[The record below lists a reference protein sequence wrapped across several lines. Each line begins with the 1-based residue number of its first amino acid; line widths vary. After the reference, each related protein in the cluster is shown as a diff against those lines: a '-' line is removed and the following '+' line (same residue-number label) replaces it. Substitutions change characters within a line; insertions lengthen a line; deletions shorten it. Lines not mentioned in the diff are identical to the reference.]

1 MKSIFSFLKILG
13 SCVFLSLLSVQYA
26 SASLAQNQ
34 TGDPNPCLVPSKAD
48 YSSAFMIPSTT
59 NDTLENNLVPQVQ
72 SGSAKLIT
80 HEQTNKMLF
89 LNVMLKIRH
98 HAQFESC
105 LASIND
111 PKSPNYHHFLNS
123 TTIMPYLPTSGHL
136 TSIASFLASHGFKVE
151 YTSSPLVIKASA
163 PASTVENTFGI
174 KINVYQVPINKK
186 INYNE
191 FQSMIRANGY
201 GSPFYAADSKPQMP
215 SNILTLVDSIQG
227 LDNYTHVRPLE
238 SPCSGPYCPQGIQSG
253 YMFSPL
259 YSKGLDGT
267 GQDVAIVDCAGDPNP
282 QGAINTYDAQY
293 QLPPT
298 TLKIFYPDGNPS
310 SYDPSWAS
318 ESMMDV
324 EAVHT
329 VSPGATIDLI
339 YDDCNS
345 GSPMNGI
352 DYVATNHIA
361 SIVSNS
367 WGFSCS
373 SGACSDAQLSSS
385 LVSSS
390 DNRLELDAAQG
401 LTIIFASGD
410 NGATPDGTNLGTD
423 FPASDP
429 DVLSVGATN
438 LVLSG
443 CGDKTCAGYG
453 SETGAQIS
461 GGGYSNYFAE
471 PSWQKTALGAKSGR
485 AVPDVS
491 MLGYAPSFWV
501 YSTNSD
507 KCGTSVFATS
517 GWFGCAGT
525 SLSAPLWAG
534 YTAIIKQSTG
544 ATLLGNI
551 APSLY
556 GLYNTTYSCSFH
568 DITTGNNIMN
578 GGGLQSGYLATR
590 GWDPVSGLGS
600 PVGNNLTFA
609 LSKGMS
615 CISAPEFPFAQIA
628 FSLSVALLVLLYRI
642 KSLKQN

>member
-1 MKSIFSFLKILG
+1 MVASF
-13 SCVFLSLLSVQYA
+13 SVQYA
-26 SASLAQNQ
+26 NAYLTQNQ
-34 TGDPNPCLVPSKAD
+34 TVDQNPCLVPSRAD

-59 NDTLENNLVPQVQ
+59 NSTLENNLVPPVQ
-72 SGSAKLIT
+72 NGSAKLIT
-80 HEQTNKMLF
+80 HAQTDKVIH
-89 LNVMLKIRH
+89 LNILLHMRH
-98 HAQFESC
+98 HAQFEKC

-111 PKSPNYHHFLNS
+111 QNSPNYRHFLNS
-123 TTIMPYLPTSGHL
+123 TTIMPYMPTYGHR
-136 TSIASFLASHGFKVE
+136 TSIVSFLASNGFKVE

-163 PASTVENTFGI
+163 PVSTVENAFGVQ
-174 KINVYQVPINKK
+174 INVYQVPINKK
-186 INYNE
+186 INYKE
-191 FQSMIRANGY
+191 YQSMIHANGY
-201 GSPFYAADSKPQMP
+201 GRPFYAADSKPRLP
-215 SNILTLVDSIQG
+215 SNILTLVNSIQG
-227 LDNYTHVRPLE
+227 LDNYTRAKPLE

-253 YMFSPL
+253 YQFSPL
-259 YSKGLDGT
+259 YSSGLDGS
-267 GQDVAIVDCAGDPNP
+267 GQNVAIVDCAGDPNP
-282 QGAINTYDAQY
+282 QSAINTYDIQY
-293 QLPPT
+293 GLPPT

-373 SGACSDAQLSSS
+373 SGACSDAHLSSS

-401 LTIIFASGD
+401 LTILFASGD
-410 NGATPDGTNLGTD
+410 DGATPDGTNLGTD

-438 LVLSG
+438 LVLTG
-443 CGDKTCAGYG
+443 CGDKTCARYG

-471 PSWQKTALGAKSGR
+471 PSWQKTALGTKSGR

-507 KCGTSVFATS
+507 KCGTSIIATS

-534 YTAIIKQSTG
+534 YIAIMKQSAG
-544 ATLLGNI
+544 AASLGNV
-551 APSLY
+551 APLLY
-556 GLYNTTYSCSFH
+556 GLYNTTSYSCSFH
-568 DITTGNNIMN
+568 DIVAGNNIMN

-600 PVGNNLTFA
+600 PIANNLT
-609 LSKGMS
+609 SVIGKGMS

-628 FSLSVALLVLLYRI
+628 FSLSVTLLVVMYRI
-642 KSLKQN
+642 RLLKQK